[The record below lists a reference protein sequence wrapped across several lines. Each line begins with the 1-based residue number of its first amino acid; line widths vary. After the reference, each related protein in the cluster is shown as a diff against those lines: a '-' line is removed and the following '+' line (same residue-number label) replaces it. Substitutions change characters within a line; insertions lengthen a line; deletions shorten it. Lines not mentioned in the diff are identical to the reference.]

1 MKPLKYASVGVDIQ
15 RIKGIHES
23 IYPMMM
29 KTYSNRKGLV
39 GRPLPVVGHYAGLI
53 DLGKSGLLAL
63 HVDGVGTKVVIAQM
77 LRRYDT
83 IGIDCIAM
91 CVNDIICTGAE
102 PLSFM
107 DYIALEK
114 ENGGLVKAV
123 MKGLVNGA
131 RDARI
136 SIIGG
141 ETAILGDV
149 IKGDHGDGF
158 DLAGMAVGL
167 AKRKDLVMGDKIRP
181 GDTIIGL
188 ESSGIHSNGLT
199 LARKVMLNRFSLDHK
214 FADSDIP
221 LGESL
226 ITPTRIY
233 VKPILE
239 LLKNFNVHG
248 LAHITGGGFV
258 KLIRLKNEVGFRLDT
273 MPEGDQIFHEIRKAG
288 KLSLVE
294 MYRTFNMG
302 IGFCV
307 ILPKDQVEQCVSLC
321 EKYDI
326 PATIVGS
333 IVKGQG
339 VSIGKMRIC

>member
-23 IYPMMM
+23 IYPLLV
-29 KTYSNRKGLV
+29 KTYSNRKDLV
-39 GRPLPVVGHYAGLI
+39 GRPLPIVGHYAGLI

-77 LRRYDT
+77 LQRYDT

-114 ENGGLVKAV
+114 ENGVLVKEV
-123 MKGLVNGA
+123 MKGLVKGA

-199 LARKVMLNRFSLDHK
+199 LARKVLLSKFSLDHT

-239 LLKNFNVHG
+239 LLKKISVHG

-258 KLIRLKNEVGFRLDT
+258 KLVRLKNEIGFKLDT
-273 MPEGDQIFHEIRKAG
+273 MPEGDQIFHEIRNAG
-288 KLSLVE
+288 KLSLLE

-302 IGFCV
+302 IGFCIV
-307 ILPKDQVEQCVSLC
+307 ITKDQTEKCIQVC
-321 EKYDI
+321 EKHDI
-326 PATIVGS
+326 KATVVGRV
-333 IVKGQG
+333 VKGNG

>member
-1 MKPLKYASVGVDIQ
+1 MKPVKYASVGVDIQ

-23 IYPMMM
+23 IYPLLV
-29 KTYSNRKGLV
+29 KTYSNRKDVV

-53 DLGKSGLLAL
+53 DLGRSGILAL

-102 PLSFM
+102 PVSFM

-114 ENGGLVKAV
+114 ENGALVKEV
-123 MKGLVNGA
+123 MKGLVKGA
-131 RDARI
+131 RNARI
-136 SIIGG
+136 SILGG

-167 AKRKDLVMGDKIRP
+167 AKRKDLVMGDQVRP
-181 GDTIIGL
+181 GDVIIGL

-199 LARKVMLNRFSLDHK
+199 LARKVLLRQFNSDHT
-214 FADSDIP
+214 FANSDLS

-226 ITPTRIY
+226 ITPTRLY
-233 VKPILE
+233 VKPILNI
-239 LLKNFNVHG
+239 LKKSRVHG

-258 KLIRLKNEVGFRLDT
+258 KLVRLTKEVGFRLDT
-273 MPEGDQIFHEIRKAG
+273 MPEGDQIFHEIRRAG

-307 ILPKDQVEQCVSLC
+307 IVPKDQTEQCIQVC
-321 EKYDI
+321 EKHDV
-326 PATIVGS
+326 PATIVGRV
-333 IVKGQG
+333 VKGQG